1 MKKQILVFLSILL
14 CSSFLLSAQSKKIDY
29 YSIGYNDAVNKNKYD
44 SKYSVEKLAD
54 SLKKISDEDEKI
66 EFIENVQAYNLGYTE
81 GVCEKQGLDPEDY
94 NSYFYDYLLE
104 LLVKN
109 TSSHAYNS
117 TVSAEEYQ
125 GQREVYDWY
134 KSLGVIQT
142 TTCDDK
148 PATVRVNVFL
158 GYKKEDKA
166 TATEITSRSVELKD
180 FLRRYFRGKT
190 AAELKNPNNDEKLRM
205 EIRNGI
211 NDKVLSSSK
220 IRDVSFDQLDVIEQN

>member
-29 YSIGYNDAVNKNKYD
+29 YSIGYNDAVNKNKFD
-44 SKYSVEKLAD
+44 SKYSIEKLAD

-94 NSYFYDYLLE
+94 NSFFYDYLLE

-109 TSSHAYNS
+109 TASHAYNP

-142 TTCDDK
+142 ITCDDK
-148 PATVRVNVFL
+148 PATVRVKVFL
-158 GYKKEDKA
+158 GYKKGDKA